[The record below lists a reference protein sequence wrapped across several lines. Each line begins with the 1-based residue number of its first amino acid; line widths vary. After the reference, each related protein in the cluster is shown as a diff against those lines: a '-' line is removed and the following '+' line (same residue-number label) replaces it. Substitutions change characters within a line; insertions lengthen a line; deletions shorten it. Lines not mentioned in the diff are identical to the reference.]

1 VRASFQNKRKYLKYA
16 LSKTYTEDMIERIY
30 SFMGLS
36 DTARAEEISP
46 DQFEKMYNFVKG
58 NG

>member
-1 VRASFQNKRKYLKYA
+1 
-16 LSKTYTEDMIERIY
+16 MIERIY